1 MAVYELSKLLP
12 EALRPLPM
20 DLVRINDT
28 RSDIVPNAGALL
40 PLPLHPVLVTTIS
53 SKALLKSGLPVIM

>member
-12 EALRPLPM
+12 EKLRPLPL

-28 RSDIVPNAGALL
+28 RSDIVPNAGAIQR
-40 PLPLHPVLVTTIS
+40 PI
-53 SKALLKSGLPVIM
+53 SKASVL